1 MNTTATNTVIDP
13 TADTFDTVSFF
24 EKVVSL
30 VPGIVYVFNQKTMAN
45 EYSNRSIATLLGY
58 SSDEI
63 IKMGDAL
70 LQTVIHPDDL
80 EGLVAYFASLQS
92 LADGEVANFR
102 YRIYALD
109 GSVLWL
115 STIDTVFERAA
126 DGSVLRHIG
135 VASDATEQV
144 SQNLELAAINMTL
157 EMRIAERTS
166 QLAALNATLETK
178 VQDRTSEL
186 LCINDELEQLT
197 YIATHDLKVPIT
209 NLTHLTQILA
219 EDTSGLNKEQCDVVG
234 WMGVS
239 CAQANGKVAVM
250 VQVAHARSAELKQLE
265 PVNLRTVAETSCRVL
280 EHEIKASTAVISF
293 DFDAGQSVEYL
304 AFESASIFD
313 NLIGNALKYAHPDRT
328 PQVHLRTQMGDDH
341 ILLTVRDNGTGLNLP
356 TDEEKVFGLFKRAH
370 VEPPGSGIALYSI
383 RKTLERY
390 GGDIQ
395 VDSVLGEWTEF
406 QISFPKLSLV
416 NVKEDA

>member
-1 MNTTATNTVIDP
+1 MSTTATNTVIDP
-13 TADTFDTVSFF
+13 TANTFDTVSFF

-45 EYSNRSIATLLGY
+45 EYSNRSIAALLGY

-102 YRIYALD
+102 YRIYAVD

-239 CAQANGKVAVM
+239 CAQANGKVAGM
-250 VQVAHARSAELKQLE
+250 VQVAHARSAEFK
-265 PVNLRTVAETSCRVL
+265 
-280 EHEIKASTAVISF
+280 TA
-293 DFDAGQSVEYL
+293 
-304 AFESASIFD
+304 
-313 NLIGNALKYAHPDRT
+313 
-328 PQVHLRTQMGDDH
+328 
-341 ILLTVRDNGTGLNLP
+341 
-356 TDEEKVFGLFKRAH
+356 
-370 VEPPGSGIALYSI
+370 
-383 RKTLERY
+383 
-390 GGDIQ
+390 
-395 VDSVLGEWTEF
+395 
-406 QISFPKLSLV
+406 
-416 NVKEDA
+416 